1 MNKNLIILIKVMC
14 ICFLGNG
21 AYGKSQIKEWEE
33 KACSDLYGSIG
44 LFTHLSDEKWKEKNE
59 KKAAFYA
66 SVAANYA
73 IIFETVCKDE

>member
-1 MNKNLIILIKVMC
+1 MNNKLIVLIKVMC

-44 LFTHLSDEKWKEKNE
+44 LFTHLSDEKWKEKNMDKRKLE
-59 KKAAFYA
+59 KNSNLVNVKL
-66 SVAANYA
+66 N
-73 IIFETVCKDE
+73 K

>member
-1 MNKNLIILIKVMC
+1 MC

-44 LFTHLSDEKWKEKNE
+44 LFTHLSDEKWKEKNLE
-59 KKAAFYA
+59 KTPRRY
-66 SVAANYA
+66 
-73 IIFETVCKDE
+73 